1 MLLLSLWLLLL
12 LLPLKYLQRQPVLCS
27 CLYYSK
33 PPPQYPP
40 HKKACWITTN
50 AEMNRHPAKKRT
62 NPTNWMWLCMSV
74 FGFVGFKLHLY
85 LYSYLFSFFSRH
97 CCQDKSFRVIVM
109 AVVVVVLKC
118 LQSVGRSVVCFVFV
132 IVSIQYD
139 SLFRICMYLCVCLP
153 PSRSMWIRTWIRQ
166 WIHWDTIA
174 KPNRFLAIIYLTMLL
189 MQFPLH
195 FATNIY
201 KYSHIHTYIVHTYIH
216 AYI

>member
-1 MLLLSLWLLLL
+1 MPKWTDILQRKELILRIGCDFVCLSL
-12 LLPLKYLQRQPVLCS
+12 VL
-27 CLYYSK
+27 
-33 PPPQYPP
+33 
-40 HKKACWITTN
+40 
-50 AEMNRHPAKKRT
+50 
-62 NPTNWMWLCMSV
+62 SV
-74 FGFVGFKLHLY
+74 LNCICI

-118 LQSVGRSVVCFVFV
+118 LQSVARLSALFLSSSRFNTIHFFVYVCIYV
-132 IVSIQYD
+132 Y
-139 SLFRICMYLCVCLP
+139 VCP
-153 PSRSMWIRTWIRQ
+153 PLSMWIRTWIRL

-201 KYSHIHTYIVHTYIH
+201 KYVQIHTYIVHTYIH
-216 AYI
+216 AYIYSKNTYKYADWYKKCTFLSKGVFLSFKVFGYV